1 MHDVLQH
8 ATIDRLST
16 KETRGSLQGG
26 YQTSF
31 KGFNHLHTKRQVRQG
46 CTKGWV
52 RTETA
57 KAEAQWTTGH
67 AFQGE

>member
-1 MHDVLQH
+1 MSEGFQSQEGKQQLRSQG
-8 ATIDRLST
+8 
-16 KETRGSLQGG
+16 KEGKPS
-26 YQTSF
+26 
-31 KGFNHLHTKRQVRQG
+31 K
-46 CTKGWV
+46 TKGWV